1 MIEQVSNIEQG
12 VSVFEQELNKYWKT
26 VVDTIRDVVMIVGTD
41 GTIVFVNKAFETITG
56 YGTEEVIGRPC
67 TALHCDICE
76 IALDRKGDRWCVL
89 FRTGRLDMRR
99 STVQRKDGEFIPIL
113 KNASLLYDMQ
123 GKVIGAVETMTDISE
138 VVSKE
143 AQIEQIRRELR
154 SEDTFHGMLGSSAP
168 MIRVFDLI
176 AGSAKSDAPVVILGE
191 TGTGKDLVAKAI
203 HDMGSGDGKPFV
215 KVNCAALTESLL
227 ESELFGHVKGAFT
240 GAYRDREGRFEAAR
254 GGTIFLDEIGELPL
268 SSQVKLLRVLEER
281 TIERVGDN
289 RPIPVDI
296 RVISA
301 TNRDL
306 ETLVGNGSFREDLY
320 YRINVVPIAVPP
332 LRQRIDDIPL
342 LAESF
347 LRRIRLKTDTPI
359 GGLSRDVIH
368 LFMEYPWPGNVRE
381 LRSALEYAAV
391 TCDGPMIEVDHLPA
405 RISQAETPQSALTP
419 VCHNK
424 EELKKKQLLEALNK
438 ANGNQSE
445 AARILG
451 VSRGT
456 VWNRMKK
463 FGIDL
468 QRNVNA

>member
-1 MIEQVSNIEQG
+1 
-12 VSVFEQELNKYWKT
+12 VFEQEFNKYWKT
-26 VVDTIRDVVMIVGTD
+26 VVDTIRDAVMIVGTD
-41 GTIVFVNKAFETITG
+41 GTIVFVNKSFEAITG
-56 YGTEEVIGRPC
+56 YRAEEVIGRPC

-76 IALDRKGDRWCVL
+76 IALDGKGDGWCVL
-89 FRTGRLDMRR
+89 FRTGRLDLRR
-99 STVQRKDGEFIPIL
+99 SSVQRKNGEFIPIL

-138 VVSKE
+138 VVTKE
-143 AQIEQIRRELR
+143 AQIEQCRRELR
-154 SEDTFHGMLGSSAP
+154 SEDSFHGMLGSSAP

-191 TGTGKDLVAKAI
+191 TGAGKDLVAKAI
-203 HDMGSGDGKPFV
+203 HEIGAGDGKPFV
-215 KVNCAALTESLL
+215 KVNCAALNESLL

-281 TIERVGDN
+281 IIERVGDN
-289 RPIPVDI
+289 KSVPVDI

-306 ETLVGNGSFREDLY
+306 ETLVSKGSFREDLY

-332 LRQRIDDIPL
+332 LRERTDDIPL
-342 LAESF
+342 LAEAF
-347 LRRIRLKTDTPI
+347 LQRIRLKTDTPI
-359 GGLSRDVIH
+359 RGLSKDVIH

-391 TCDGPMIEVDHLPA
+391 TCDGPMIEINHLPV
-405 RISQAETPQSALTP
+405 RISQGTAPRSALTLVRP
-419 VCHNK
+419 NR
-424 EELKKKQLLEALNK
+424 EELRKKQLIEALSK
-438 ANGNQSE
+438 ADGNQSA

-468 QRNVNA
+468 RRHVNS